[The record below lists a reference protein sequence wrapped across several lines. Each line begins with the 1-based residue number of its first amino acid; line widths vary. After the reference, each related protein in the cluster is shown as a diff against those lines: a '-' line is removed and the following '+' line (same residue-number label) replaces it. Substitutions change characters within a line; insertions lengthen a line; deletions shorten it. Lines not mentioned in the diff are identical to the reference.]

1 MSESHHAQLLLAILR
16 QRWDAADELV
26 SGMEVSTDMFL
37 DLCRQADVP
46 TWVHA
51 ELSLVGRLDLI
62 GPEAAERL
70 RASRT
75 RVRRDNL
82 LLIARAEQALA
93 VLLQAGVVPIALK
106 GLDLLHRVYGSFDER
121 ILDDVDLLIR
131 SEQLRT
137 AVGALEAAG
146 WEAPPEPSRSHY
158 IRSSHH
164 LPLRSPG
171 PVAVDFEIHWNLAQD
186 KRYRIDERELWQ
198 QAVPLEVGGHR
209 ILRLHDHDMVA
220 HLVLHHFTHYFDR
233 RLKWAVDLHAV
244 AGSRDFD
251 WSVVVQ
257 RIRSWGATAACGM
270 ALVHLQKMFPEW
282 IPASATSGLRVA
294 GWRRLLLRPLRSAH
308 PLDLFRHTRR
318 RWAQLYIAAVLLEQ
332 PTRMAGWL
340 AHRALRDRRPGANP
354 LDDAGSS

>member
-1 MSESHHAQLLLAILR
+1 MSESRHARLLLAILR
-16 QRWDAADELV
+16 RRWDEADELAARAPI
-26 SGMEVSTDMFL
+26 STEVFL
-37 DLCRQADVP
+37 DLCMQGDVP

-51 ELSLVGRLDLI
+51 ELSAAGRLDLI

-70 RASRT
+70 QATRT
-75 RVRRDNL
+75 RARRDNL

-121 ILDDVDLLIR
+121 TVDDVDLLIR

-137 AVGALEAAG
+137 AVGALEAEG
-146 WEAPPEPSRSHY
+146 WEAPPEPGRSHY

-171 PVAVDFEIHWNLAQD
+171 PVAVEFEIHWNLAQD
-186 KRYRIDERELWQ
+186 KRFRIDERELWHN
-198 QAVPLEVGGHR
+198 AVPLEVGGHR
-209 ILRLHDHDMVA
+209 ILRLHDHDIVA

-244 AGSRDFD
+244 AGSRNFD

-257 RIRSWGATAACGM
+257 RIRSWGASATCGM
-270 ALVHLQKMFPEW
+270 ALVHLHKMFPEW
-282 IPASATSGLRVA
+282 IPASAIASLRVA
-294 GWRRLLLRPLRSAH
+294 GWRRLLLWPLRSSH

-318 RWAQLYIAAVLLEQ
+318 RWVQLYIAAVLLEQ
-332 PTRMAGWL
+332 PTLLARWL